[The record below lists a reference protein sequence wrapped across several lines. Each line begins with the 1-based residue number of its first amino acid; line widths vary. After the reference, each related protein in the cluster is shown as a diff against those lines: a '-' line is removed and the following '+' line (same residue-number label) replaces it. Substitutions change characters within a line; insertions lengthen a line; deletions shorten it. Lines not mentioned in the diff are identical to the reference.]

1 MLTLIKKM
9 LHKQEEVERYRR
21 QSVVLASFYNEIE
34 NDDKDLND
42 GISCVI
48 FSMDRAIQ
56 LHALLG
62 SLFARSSSPITTFVI
77 YRSTDPEHEKA
88 YKEVISI
95 FADQPVYFVKQVERS
110 TFDRQLLDVL
120 EKIGTTKLFFLVDDI
135 LVTGDIDVDDLKK
148 VNCER
153 CVMSLRMGKNLRF
166 CSMVNRSEPLPTFI
180 DLDGKPQKDKICWKW
195 SDGQY
200 DWNYPLS
207 VDGHVFLTKEII
219 AMTKNIHFDSPNTYE
234 GNLQIFKPIFDLR
247 YGLAYERSKILNIP
261 CNKVQTDNNN
271 GFGTMHQDD
280 LLAKWQAGEQIDFKA
295 LYGFENT
302 DVHQDVAFNFKK
314 RNAK

>member
-1 MLTLIKKM
+1 MFTSIKKI
-9 LHKQEEVERYRR
+9 LHKQEEAKYYRI
-21 QSVVLASFYNEIE
+21 QSATLASFYNESII
-34 NDDKDLND
+34 DTKDLKD
-42 GISCVI
+42 GISCII

-62 SLFARSSSPITTFVI
+62 SLFAKSSSPIPTFVI
-77 YRSTDPEHEKA
+77 YRSTNPEHEKA

-110 TFDRQLLDVL
+110 TFAKQLLDVL
-120 EKIGTTKLFFLVDDI
+120 EKIQTTKLFFLVDDI
-135 LVTGDIDVDDLKK
+135 LVTEDIDVDNLKK

-153 CVMSLRMGKNLRF
+153 YVMSLRMGKNLRF
-166 CSMVNRSEPLPTFI
+166 CSMINKPQPLPIFMPS
-180 DLDGKPQKDKICWKW
+180 PQGQENKICWKW
-195 SDGQY
+195 DKGRY

-207 VDGHVFLTKEII
+207 VDGHIFLTKEII

-247 YGLAYERSKILNIP
+247 YGLAYERSKIFNIP

-280 LLAKWQAGEQIDFKA
+280 LLSRWQAGEQIDFEA
-295 LYGFENT
+295 LYGFDNT

-314 RNAK
+314 RNAE